1 MPVNRVSRFGMD
13 GDPHLGQ
20 PPMTDPSFAESM
32 EAPPQRP
39 TGVPAP
45 APAPLPPRQG
55 LSPLMTLG
63 LLGLAGLG
71 AWWFLKK
78 RKEGQ
83 GPDEDEDE
91 EEDEEEV
98 AEDEEPDEEDEEE

>member
-1 MPVNRVSRFGMD
+1 MPINRLGRFGME
-13 GDPHLGQ
+13 GDPHLGV
-20 PPMTDPSFAESM
+20 PPMTDPSFAETM
-32 EAPPQRP
+32 DAPPPERP
-39 TGVPAP
+39 QGTPSQVG
-45 APAPLPPRQG
+45 PLPARKG

-83 GPDEDEDE
+83 GPEEDEPEEVEEEVEEDEPDDE
-91 EEDEEEV
+91 EEE
-98 AEDEEPDEEDEEE
+98 